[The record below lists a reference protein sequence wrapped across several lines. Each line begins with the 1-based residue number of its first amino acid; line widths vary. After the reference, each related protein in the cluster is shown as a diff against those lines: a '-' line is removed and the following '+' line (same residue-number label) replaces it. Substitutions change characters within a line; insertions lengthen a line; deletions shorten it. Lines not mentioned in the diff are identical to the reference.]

1 MSSYQASMFLPAD
14 VCMPNNQDFPDLF
27 ETSGRFSV
35 DQIYWIHFLKIQMF
49 FETVM
54 VKKINTII
62 HPVAAF
68 FTVLGFYSTKY

>member
-1 MSSYQASMFLPAD
+1 MFLPAD

-35 DQIYWIHFLKIQMF
+35 DQIYWIYFLKIQTF

-54 VKKINTII
+54 IKKKTPDTII
-62 HPVAAF
+62 HTVSVLFA
-68 FTVLGFYSTKY
+68 VLGFYSTKY